1 MEQDTLQPHTLPE
14 TETQISETKTLRQ
27 MTTLTTGV
35 YSLPPDC
42 KAMVRDGKVIVTA
55 KKKVIDRVPRCRECK
70 HFALGQSKH
79 SQRYPSP
86 VCLMRPKENG
96 NTGYPEGVRSQT
108 RYYSTL
114 DCNKACDKF
123 EPSLK

>member
-1 MEQDTLQPHTLPE
+1 
-14 TETQISETKTLRQ
+14 

-35 YSLPPDC
+35 YELPPDC
-42 KAMVRDGKVIVTA
+42 KAMVRDGKVIVTP
-55 KKKVIDRVPRCRECK
+55 KKKAVDRTPRCRECK
-70 HFALGQSKH
+70 HFAQGFSKYN
-79 SQRYPSP
+79 QRYPSP

-96 NTGYPEGVRSQT
+96 NTGYSEPVRSQR

-114 DCNKACDKF
+114 VCNKVCDKY